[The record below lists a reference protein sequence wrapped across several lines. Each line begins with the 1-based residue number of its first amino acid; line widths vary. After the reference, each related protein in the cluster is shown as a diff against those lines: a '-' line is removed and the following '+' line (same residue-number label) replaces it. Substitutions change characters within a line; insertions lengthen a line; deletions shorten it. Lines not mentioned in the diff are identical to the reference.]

1 MMSSCHPLILSS
13 SQKGA
18 LMSKTTILSIIGL
31 TLIAVLLLG
40 CGTLGLAVR
49 SGVVREQL
57 IAYPPNSR
65 YQLIVRVG
73 NDALPWDIQSHR
85 STAINMWVHGR
96 GTRWHLV
103 NVIHVSLGRPIEQRK
118 Y

>member
-1 MMSSCHPLILSS
+1 MN
-13 SQKGA
+13 
-18 LMSKTTILSIIGL
+18 KTTALSIIGL
-31 TLIAVLLLG
+31 TLIAALLIG

-49 SGVVREQL
+49 SGVMREQL
-57 IAYPPNSR
+57 IAFPPGLR

-73 NDALPWDIQSHR
+73 NDALPWDPQSR
-85 STAINMWVHGR
+85 NSTAINMWVHGR

-103 NVIHVSLGRPIEQRK
+103 NVMHVSLGKPIERRR

>member
-1 MMSSCHPLILSS
+1 MVMP
-13 SQKGA
+13 
-18 LMSKTTILSIIGL
+18 MNKTTALSIIGL
-31 TLIAVLLLG
+31 TLIAALLLG

-57 IAYPPNSR
+57 IAFPPNSR

-73 NDALPWDIQSHR
+73 NDALPWAGQSR
-85 STAINMWVHGR
+85 NSTAINIWVHGR
-96 GTRWHLV
+96 GTQWHVV
-103 NVIHVSLGRPIEQRK
+103 NVVHMSLGQPIEQRR

>member
-1 MMSSCHPLILSS
+1 MN
-13 SQKGA
+13 
-18 LMSKTTILSIIGL
+18 KTTVLSIVGL
-31 TLIAVLLLG
+31 TLIAALLIG

-49 SGVVREQL
+49 SGVVREQM
-57 IAYPPNSR
+57 IWFPPASR

-73 NDALPWDIQSHR
+73 SDALPWDTQSRR

-96 GTRWHLV
+96 GTQWHIV
-103 NVIHVSLGRPIEQRK
+103 NVVHVPLGKPVEQRQ

>member
-1 MMSSCHPLILSS
+1 MVIPMN
-13 SQKGA
+13 
-18 LMSKTTILSIIGL
+18 KTTALSIIGL
-31 TLIAVLLLG
+31 TLIAALLLG

-57 IAYPPNSR
+57 IAFPPNSR

-73 NDALPWDIQSHR
+73 NDALPWDPQSR
-85 STAINMWVHGR
+85 NSTAINMWVHGR

-103 NVIHVSLGRPIEQRK
+103 NVMHVSLGKPIERRR